1 MHPQR
6 RGNLFSDEVYRLQKA
21 MDATTTF
28 HTDKTNKEQASYQ
41 SSPLPPNHKFSRND
55 VIVLTLQP
63 RGTGDFISTSSL
75 PTNPDAVLL
84 EARVLNV
91 GPTYLDVAIA
101 SGQFTQIF
109 GPASNNLGFE
119 GKGDPNLRLRV
130 DRFFSNVPFQRM
142 VAALGQITSVKG
154 GQVVETKPG
163 LDKRVGGFQM
173 DNLLKEVILSTF
185 STTGDDMAS
194 VLESDGLDLGDLV
207 SSSFVT
213 GDPMTR

>member
-1 MHPQR
+1 
-6 RGNLFSDEVYRLQKA
+6 
-21 MDATTTF
+21 
-28 HTDKTNKEQASYQ
+28 
-41 SSPLPPNHKFSRND
+41 
-55 VIVLTLQP
+55 
-63 RGTGDFISTSSL
+63 
-75 PTNPDAVLL
+75 
-84 EARVLNV
+84 VLNI

-101 SGQFTQIF
+101 SGKFTQIF
-109 GPASNNLGFE
+109 GPASNNVGSE

-142 VAALGQITSVKG
+142 AAALGQITSVKG

-185 STTGDDMAS
+185 SAIGDDMTS
-194 VLESDGLDLGDLV
+194 VLESDGFDLGDLV

-213 GDPMTR
+213 GDPMTRQSLACIPDMHACAMTFSAEKAGKTSPSEFSSTR